1 MICLLLCVAMTLTG
15 FSACEEKVSYELS
28 LDDALYPGAEIPLV
42 LVSAAGEEPL
52 SEGYEIVVS
61 SGAEVASVS
70 DGVLFIAKTASAGD
84 AFTLSV
90 TVGGVSFTKTFVVTA
105 ITAQEVTVLAPDEA
119 KAGDEILLKARI
131 SPNESLPVTYQL
143 LRGNATLE
151 GDKLSIGADADYGEY
166 VVVRALC
173 GDAVSAE
180 KHIKVKTY
188 QPRSLT
194 ITSEEDACP
203 AGDSLAVRVEL
214 SPNYTDLPLYVT
226 FETGGAYAEYDRENA
241 LLKVSP
247 NAPEGANIL
256 LVASCGTKVAWKN
269 IRVGR
274 PVPRAITVSDG
285 GSAVTTGE
293 TRTFTYALTPV
304 NADDSDVEVLLLRGG
319 NFIEWEEGSTT
330 FKVKDSAPRGSEI
343 VFRVSASVEAEDVTV
358 RYLVETVR
366 SASLAI
372 STAANA
378 DSYLGEGEQA
388 RISAEV
394 VPSDWAGDV
403 IYKVL
408 DGADLVEE
416 VSAGVFAVKA
426 GAGRGVVRI
435 SAVTSDG
442 VGSNEV
448 SFSVRGRYERRVYQ
462 NWSEVSLKTSKEGHF
477 IWMVLPEIFDVP
489 SEQSTILVPYEV
501 TDLILEG
508 HYDGTEDTVYQGLYF
523 YFRNAATRTVTLSNF
538 ATAATYGMGGTVM
551 DFGSSGKTTVI
562 LDGANLVRA
571 DSPYSLDN
579 AGEKVNG
586 VWQKKVTPT
595 NQDVARRNGMYGHNG
610 VNGGIALSGYSLL
623 FKGEGSLLAEAGDG
637 TDGTNGG
644 DGASAAYTDGVLIY
658 VSGSGGDGGNGGDS
672 GSAIYAYRVEFES
685 GMVTAVAGKAGVGGL
700 GGEAGGTAALSGLSV
715 TAIRGEA
722 GEDGKDGVLYLAV
735 NAKEITGTS
744 YATAKG
750 SVESRK
756 VKATDSLDDLI
767 ARMEGYCGVSV
778 YYRAKEIK
786 DPYSAYPMEAQTDFS
801 ATMKQA
807 QFLLYTFEMMP
818 KNCWRE
824 FAFLNNNAVSI
835 YLVKHINGTK
845 TLGLTDASNRVWFAT
860 FETEMRGVI
869 RGGYYNIMLH
879 EFTHVLTYN
888 MTGSKQ
894 NAFKKNLTNVNKG
907 GPGYAS
913 TSTSGVYGVEDGNTA
928 ATSYFLT
935 SYSRTDFKE
944 DAAETLSLCSV
955 FVSRPDFLEEG
966 THIREKFELIVNTF
980 AGSFETM
987 SRFKDSNSFAYD
999 HIFE

>member
-1 MICLLLCVAMTLTG
+1 MTLTV

-28 LDDALYPGAEIPLV
+28 LDGALYPGAEIPLF
-42 LVSAAGEEPL
+42 LVSAAGEETSL
-52 SEGYEIVVS
+52 GEGFEIVVS

-90 TVGGVSFTKTFVVTA
+90 TGGGVSLTEDFVVA
-105 ITAQEVTVLAPDEA
+105 ALGAEKITLLAADEA
-119 KAGDEILLKARI
+119 AAGEEIRLKARI
-131 SPNESLPVTYQL
+131 LPDANLPVTYEL
-143 LRGNATLE
+143 IRGNATLE
-151 GDKLSIGADADYGEY
+151 GDLLRIGRDADYGEY
-166 VVVRALC
+166 VVVSARC
-173 GDAVSAE
+173 GDVVSAE
-180 KHIKVKTY
+180 KYIKVTTY
-188 QPRSLT
+188 QPHSLT
-194 ITSEEDACP
+194 ITAEEDACP
-203 AGDSLAVRVEL
+203 AGESLFVRVDMA
-214 SPNYTDLPLYVT
+214 PDYTDFPLYIT
-226 FETGGAYAEYDRENA
+226 FETGGEYATYDRESS
-241 LLKVSP
+241 LLTVSRE
-247 NAPEGANIL
+247 APEGASIL
-256 LVASCGTKVAWKN
+256 LVASCGTKVVWKN

-274 PVPRAITVSDG
+274 PVPRAIAVADG

-293 TRTFTYALTPV
+293 TRTFTYALTPA
-304 NADDSDVEVLLLRGG
+304 NADDSEVEVFLLSGG
-319 NFIEWEEGSTT
+319 NYIEWETGSTT
-330 FKVKDSAPRGSEI
+330 FKVKETAPRGSEI
-343 VFRVSASVEAEDVTV
+343 VFRVSASVLAEDVTV
-358 RYLVETVR
+358 RYTVETVQ

-372 STAANA
+372 STTANA
-378 DSYLGEGEQA
+378 SSYLGEGEEA

-394 VPSDWAGDV
+394 SPADWAGDV
-403 IYKVL
+403 RYNVL

-416 VSAGVFAVKA
+416 VTSGVFVVKA

-448 SFSVRGRYERRVYQ
+448 SFSVRGRYDRRVYED
-462 NWSEVSLKTSKEGHF
+462 WSQVSFKTSKEAHF
-477 IWMVLPEIFDVP
+477 IWMVLPEDYDVP
-489 SEQSTILVPYEV
+489 SEKSTILVPYEV

-508 HYDGTEDTVYQGLYF
+508 HYDGTEATVYQGLYF
-523 YFRNAATRTVTLSNF
+523 YFRNAATRTVTLSSF

-551 DFGSSGKTTVI
+551 DFGSSGKTTVV

-571 DSPYSLDN
+571 DSPYYLDN
-579 AGEKVNG
+579 DGEKVNG
-586 VWQKKVTPT
+586 VWQRKT
-595 NQDVARRNGMYGHNG
+595 NPSNKEIKQRNGMYGHNG
-610 VNGGIALSGYSLL
+610 VNGGIALGGYSLV
-623 FKGEGSLLAEAGDG
+623 FKGDGVLLAEAGNG

-644 DGASAAYTDGVLIY
+644 DGASAAYTDGVLLY

-685 GMVTAVAGKAGVGGL
+685 GMVTAVAGKAGVKGL
-700 GGEAGGTAALSGLSV
+700 GGEAGGISALAGLSV
-715 TAIRGEA
+715 TATRGENGA
-722 GEDGKDGVLYLAV
+722 DGENGVVYLAV
-735 NAKEITGTS
+735 NAKEILGTS
-744 YATAKG
+744 YVTAQG
-750 SVESRK
+750 SVENRK
-756 VKATDSLDDLI
+756 VRATDSLDALI

-778 YYRAKEIK
+778 YYKAIE
-786 DPYSAYPMEAQTDFS
+786 DPYASYPMEKQTDAS

-824 FAFLNNNAVSI
+824 FVFLNNGEIKI
-835 YLVKHINGTK
+835 YLVKRINSGR
-845 TLGLTDASNRVWFAT
+845 TLGLTDATNRVWFAT

-888 MTGSKQ
+888 MTTTKQ
-894 NAFKKNLTNVNKG
+894 NAFKKNLANVNKG

-913 TSTSGVYGVEDGNTA
+913 TSNDGVYGVWDENTA
-928 ATSYFLT
+928 QTSYFLT
-935 SYSRTDFKE
+935 GYSRTDYKE

-999 HIFE
+999 HLFEEREKAAA